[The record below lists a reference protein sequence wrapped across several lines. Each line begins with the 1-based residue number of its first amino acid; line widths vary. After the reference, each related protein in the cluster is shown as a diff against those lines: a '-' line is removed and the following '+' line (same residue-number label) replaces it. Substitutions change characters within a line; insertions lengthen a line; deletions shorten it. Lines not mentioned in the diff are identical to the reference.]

1 MLKSKDVED
10 IIMDLKKVFKPKSA
24 AVVGISDR
32 EGSFGNFV
40 AMYSLKGN
48 DVDRLYFVHPKREEL
63 MGKPCFPSLSALPEV
78 VDCVI
83 ICTPSGTVN
92 GLLEEA
98 GQLGI
103 KGAIVFASG
112 FSEERG
118 SEGKELEK
126 ELVKIANKYDMALIG
141 PNCLGLINN
150 VDNKIYWGVE
160 SNFEFNNKRGV
171 GVVGQSGFI
180 IKYLSEAGFGMTY
193 MASTGNGNVVTIEDV
208 LNFYAED
215 DDVKVIAVYLEGV
228 KKPEV
233 FISALTKA
241 AHMRKPVIILK
252 SGRSKKGAAAT
263 ASHTGNLS
271 GSGAIY
277 DAVFEKFGVVVVD
290 DFVDLIAVTRMFT
303 TLKERLPKKATV
315 ASLNLSGGE
324 TAVCADLSE
333 KYGLV
338 HPEFNENIK
347 QVLYELLPHFA
358 TPNNPLDATT
368 GIMYNIEANKRIY
381 RAMLES
387 DDIGIVT
394 TGINIE
400 AYRSNVTDTQVN
412 AVCAA
417 VEGINFTKPLIVL
430 SSFESGRNAENV
442 KMLEDHDIFMLTG
455 GEKGYKQIAYLIKF
469 AQYDFK
475 KKTLS
480 VAYPKIT
487 ASDSFALSE
496 FDSKEEIKKYGI
508 SIPAQAVVKSAEELK
523 VVISKDFKYPIVLKV
538 NSPDILHK
546 TEAGGVK
553 LNIMSSEQAVKAY
566 EEIMASCKAYNPN
579 AKIDGVLVQ
588 EMVPA
593 GTEIIIGVNN
603 DRMFGPM
610 ILVGLGG
617 IFVEVFKDVALYPAP
632 LNKDEALDMLKKLK
646 AYKLLEGYRGSA
658 PKDIDALADLIVKVG
673 DYAAAN
679 KDSLKEL
686 DLNPV
691 FVYEKGVKAVDAL
704 VVKYK

>member
-1 MLKSKDVED
+1 VEE
-10 IIMDLKKVFKPKSA
+10 IIMDLKKVFKPKSTA
-24 AVVGISDR
+24 IVGVSDR
-32 EGSFGNFV
+32 NGSFGKFV
-40 AMYSLKGN
+40 AMYSLKGS
-48 DVDRLYFVHPKREEL
+48 DTDKLYFVHPKREEL
-63 MGKPCFPSLSALPEV
+63 MGKRCYPSLDALPEV
-78 VDCVI
+78 VDCVVL
-83 ICTPSGTVN
+83 CTPSATIN

-98 GQLGI
+98 GKLGI

-118 SEGKELEK
+118 EEGKELEK
-126 ELVKIANKYDMALIG
+126 ELVKIAQKYDMALIG

-160 SNFEFNNKRGV
+160 SYFEFNDKRGV

-208 LNFYAED
+208 LDFYAQD
-215 DDVKVIAVYLEGV
+215 DDVRVIALYLEGV

-233 FISALTKA
+233 FIAALKKA
-241 AHMRKPVIILK
+241 AQMRKPVVILK

-271 GSGAIY
+271 GSGQVY

-290 DFVDLIAVTRMFT
+290 DFVDLIAMTRMFT
-303 TLKERLPKKATV
+303 ILDGRLPHKPTL

-338 HPEFNENIK
+338 HPEFDDNIK
-347 QVLYELLPHFA
+347 EVLLELLPHFA

-381 RAMLES
+381 KAMLDS

-394 TGINIE
+394 TGINVEEHSSDVIDVQIE
-400 AYRSNVTDTQVN
+400 

-417 VEGINFTKPLIVL
+417 AKDGELTKPLIVL
-430 SSFESGRNAENV
+430 SSFESGRNPQQIR
-442 KMLEDHDIFMLTG
+442 KLEDHGIFMLTG
-455 GEKGYKQIAYLIKF
+455 GEKGYKQIALLNKF
-469 AQYDFK
+469 AEFDYK
-475 KKTLS
+475 KSTLDL
-480 VAYPKIT
+480 AYPKKREHARQT
-487 ASDSFALSE
+487 AALSE

-508 SIPAQAVVKSAEELK
+508 SIPAQAIVTSPQELSDMLK
-523 VVISKDFKYPIVLKV
+523 KDFTYPVVLKV
-538 NSPDILHK
+538 NSADILHK

-553 LNIMSSEQAVKAY
+553 LNVNTADDALKAY
-566 EEIMASCKAYNPN
+566 DEILTSCKAYDPD
-579 AKIDGVLVQ
+579 ARIDGILVQ
-588 EMVPA
+588 EMVPK
-593 GTEIIIGVNN
+593 GMEIIIGINN
-603 DRMFGPM
+603 DALFGPI

-617 IFVEVFKDVALYPAP
+617 IFVEIFKDVVLYPAP
-632 LNKDEALDMLKKLK
+632 VNNDEAHAMLKKLK
-646 AYKLLEGYRGSA
+646 AYKLLSGYRGSKA
-658 PKDIDALADLIVKVG
+658 LDIDALADLIVKVG
-673 DYAAAN
+673 DYAVAN
-679 KDSLKEL
+679 KDNLKEL

-691 FVYEKGVKAVDAL
+691 FVYEKGIKAVDAL
-704 VVKYK
+704 IVKYK